1 MEMWQLPVEHYLLR
15 ICEAEVSEKVKI
27 SQDFFLIRDSSAPT
41 NNIGNFGVTGT
52 ARFMDF

>member
-27 SQDFFLIRDSSAPT
+27 SQDFFLIRDSGAPT